1 MANNDNALK
10 NKVSTHIQTQLPEFI
25 QADHPVF
32 NQFIKL
38 YYQFLESAEIS
49 FSEVNNYLREETT
62 SVNFVL
68 DENGDQIVLEDS
80 EVKFTVGETI
90 TGQTSGATA
99 QVLVDDIDDNKRLF
113 VSSQTRFIVGE
124 IVSGATSNASGTLET
139 YRPNPISSVQQL
151 LNYSNVDSTLYNFLD
166 KFRDSFLEGIVD
178 NIDAGVDKR
187 KLIKNIRDLYIAKGT
202 KKGHELFFRYL
213 LNEEPIVSFPTD
225 NMLRVSDGKWTT
237 RNIMRINA
245 VNGFPRELIGQVVTG
260 RTSGAT
266 AIVVSSITFR
276 EAETDIIELELDADT
291 INGTFQQGETV
302 RGISTVTDQDVS
314 FTPYSIVIDSIVTN
328 DGQYY
333 TADQTVNLSTT
344 GSESAIA
351 KVQTVTVGQVDEII
365 VDDAGTG
372 YAVGDNLVLN
382 NAGTDGSGASAQV
395 SVVGG
400 GIAPEAGN
408 LIQSFASSTVS
419 FDETDRYKF
428 DGSGSEYG
436 QNVDDHI
443 TLEETSQ
450 AFYSDNYEGTK
461 IVLETGTFG
470 DAPGSNAS
478 EAGEITD
485 VRMVA
490 KGNGY
495 AKLPTVTS
503 ITTASGSNAKLIA
516 ASNSGVGGV
525 GSFQFTNQGFNYNSA
540 PTLIPFR
547 HAVLKDITGTFVTGS
562 ALTSHSGTVTAF
574 DSARQLISMNTTE
587 NLVVGTTITT
597 GSASGVIAN
606 IGIAS
611 GTASVGTVGNTSGE
625 FFGADGKVSE
635 DVLRIQ
641 DSNFYQDYSYVI
653 KVGQS
658 INEWRDA
665 IKSTVHPAGWA
676 VFGEV
681 EVVGRAT
688 TRIQAQTLESFTPEL
703 ASLFRTLFSAVFGR
717 RLGTVDDGTSL
728 RSTPKVG
735 VESHTDLPNTTRDTT
750 LTRINN
756 VIVGVARTTSKSHG
770 HSLDSLPKYAFS
782 IGATTTESIP
792 NYPSL
797 IRTQSLDGINDQSFT
812 IGQFANFRIDQVS
825 DSNGVI
831 PLAAFD
837 TRINVPPPGEI
848 TISGGARINAF
859 DNTFMTFDNSTETF
873 DETVITTLMSDTGI
887 KFDSSSVKFDGFG
900 GDAVPRD
907 VVGLYNNDFSDTTIS
922 FDSGINKFDEQTS
935 VASGSSIPRFDDSY
949 TRFDRSNFKF
959 DNTSIPE
966 RFSSNTFK
974 FDLTSKT
981 FDIGDLPT

>member
-1 MANNDNALK
+1 MANNDNPLK

-38 YYQFLESAEIS
+38 YYQFLESAEVS

-80 EVKFTVGETI
+80 EVKFEVGEVI

-99 QVLVDDIDDNKRLF
+99 TVLVDDVDDNKRLF
-113 VSSQTRFIVGE
+113 VTSQTRFIVGE
-124 IVSGATSNASGTLET
+124 IVSGATSNASGTLEK

-151 LNYSNVDSTLYNFLD
+151 LNYSNVDSTLYSFLD

-178 NIDAGVDKR
+178 NVDSGVDKR
-187 KLIKNIRDLYIAKGT
+187 KLVKNIRDLYLSKGT

-213 LNEEPIVSFPTD
+213 LNEEPIVSFPTE

-237 RNIMRINA
+237 RNLMR
-245 VNGFPRELIGQVVTG
+245 VNSVTGFPSELIGQTVTG
-260 RTSGAT
+260 DTSGAT

-276 EAETDIIELELDADT
+276 EAQTDIVEVELDTDT
-291 INGTFQQGETV
+291 LDGTFVQGETV
-302 RGISTVTDQDVS
+302 RGISTVTDQDVT
-314 FTPYSIVIDSIVTN
+314 FTPYSIVTGSTVTN

-333 TADQTVNLSTT
+333 TADQTVNLNVT
-344 GSESAIA
+344 GSQSATA

-382 NAGTDGSGASAQV
+382 NAGTDGSGATAQV

-400 GIAPEAGN
+400 AIAPEAGDV
-408 LIQSFASSTVS
+408 AA
-419 FDETDRYKF
+419 
-428 DGSGSEYG
+428 YG
-436 QNVDDHI
+436 MSATDHI

-450 AFYSDNYEGTK
+450 AFYSDNYEGVK
-461 IVLETGTFG
+461 IVLETATHG

-478 EAGEITD
+478 ESGEITD

-495 AKLPTVTS
+495 AKLPTITS
-503 ITTASGSNAKLIA
+503 ITTSGGSSAKLIA

-525 GSFQFTNQGFNYNSA
+525 GSFTFTNAGFNYSSA

-547 HAVLKDITGTFVTGS
+547 HAVLKDISGTFVSGAS
-562 ALTSHSGTVTAF
+562 LTSHSGTVTAF
-574 DSARQLISMNTTE
+574 DSARQLVSLNTTA
-587 NLVVGTTITT
+587 NLVVGNTVST

-611 GTASVGTVGNTSGE
+611 GTATVGTVGSTDGE
-625 FFGADGKVSE
+625 FFGADGQLSE
-635 DVLRIQ
+635 DVMRVQ

-653 KVGQS
+653 KVGES
-658 INEWRDA
+658 INTWRDS
-665 IKSTVHPAGWA
+665 IKSTVHPAGWN

-688 TRIQAQTLESFTPEL
+688 TRISAQTLESFTPEL
-703 ASLFRTLFSAVFGR
+703 ASLFRTLFVAVFGR
-717 RLGTVDDGTSL
+717 RLGTVDDGTTL
-728 RSTPKVG
+728 RSSPKVDA
-735 VESHTDLPNTTRDTT
+735 ESHTNLTSSTRDTT

-756 VIVGVARTTSKSHG
+756 VVIGVVRTPRRVGPT
-770 HSLDSLPKYAFS
+770 LDLLPKYAFS
-782 IGATTTESIP
+782 IGGNTSENIP
-792 NYPSL
+792 NYPG
-797 IRTQSLDGINDQSFT
+797 IKRTQSLDGINDQSFT
-812 IGQFANFRIDQVS
+812 IDQFRNIRIDQVS
-825 DSNGVI
+825 IRNADGGFSQTGHR
-831 PLAAFD
+831 FD
-837 TRINVPPPGEI
+837 TNRITFDDTENFTIPPEAFNTSINVPPPGEI
-848 TISGGARINAF
+848 QVSGGARVNAF
-859 DNTFMTFDNSTETF
+859 DNTFITFDNSTETF
-873 DETVITTLMSDTGI
+873 DETVLTTLMSDTGL
-887 KFDSSSVKFDGFG
+887 KFDSTSVKFDGSG

-907 VVGLYNNDFSDTTIS
+907 VVGLYKNDFSDTTIS
-922 FDSGINKFDEQTS
+922 FDSGINKFDEQNS
-935 VASGSSIPRFDDSY
+935 VEVGSNIPRFDDSFN
-949 TRFDRSNFKF
+949 TFDRNNFKF

-966 RFSSNTFK
+966 RFSSSQFK

>member
-99 QVLVDDIDDNKRLF
+99 QVLVDDVDDNKRLF

-178 NIDAGVDKR
+178 NIDAGVVKR
-187 KLIKNIRDLYIAKGT
+187 KLVKNIRDLYLAKGT

-237 RNIMRINA
+237 RNIMRVNA

-408 LIQSFASSTVS
+408 LIQSFASIAV
-419 FDETDRYKF
+419 
-428 DGSGSEYG
+428 G
-436 QNVDDHI
+436 
-443 TLEETSQ
+443 
-450 AFYSDNYEGTK
+450 
-461 IVLETGTFG
+461 
-470 DAPGSNAS
+470 AS
-478 EAGEITD
+478 
-485 VRMVA
+485 
-490 KGNGY
+490 
-495 AKLPTVTS
+495 
-503 ITTASGSNAKLIA
+503 
-516 ASNSGVGGV
+516 
-525 GSFQFTNQGFNYNSA
+525 
-540 PTLIPFR
+540 
-547 HAVLKDITGTFVTGS
+547 
-562 ALTSHSGTVTAF
+562 
-574 DSARQLISMNTTE
+574 
-587 NLVVGTTITT
+587 
-597 GSASGVIAN
+597 
-606 IGIAS
+606 
-611 GTASVGTVGNTSGE
+611 
-625 FFGADGKVSE
+625 
-635 DVLRIQ
+635 
-641 DSNFYQDYSYVI
+641 
-653 KVGQS
+653 
-658 INEWRDA
+658 
-665 IKSTVHPAGWA
+665 
-676 VFGEV
+676 
-681 EVVGRAT
+681 
-688 TRIQAQTLESFTPEL
+688 
-703 ASLFRTLFSAVFGR
+703 
-717 RLGTVDDGTSL
+717 
-728 RSTPKVG
+728 
-735 VESHTDLPNTTRDTT
+735 
-750 LTRINN
+750 
-756 VIVGVARTTSKSHG
+756 
-770 HSLDSLPKYAFS
+770 
-782 IGATTTESIP
+782 
-792 NYPSL
+792 
-797 IRTQSLDGINDQSFT
+797 
-812 IGQFANFRIDQVS
+812 
-825 DSNGVI
+825 
-831 PLAAFD
+831 
-837 TRINVPPPGEI
+837 
-848 TISGGARINAF
+848 
-859 DNTFMTFDNSTETF
+859 
-873 DETVITTLMSDTGI
+873 
-887 KFDSSSVKFDGFG
+887 
-900 GDAVPRD
+900 
-907 VVGLYNNDFSDTTIS
+907 
-922 FDSGINKFDEQTS
+922 
-935 VASGSSIPRFDDSY
+935 
-949 TRFDRSNFKF
+949 
-959 DNTSIPE
+959 
-966 RFSSNTFK
+966 
-974 FDLTSKT
+974 
-981 FDIGDLPT
+981 